1 MIKFLQPIKLALLV
15 IICSSKLIAQDNQY
29 EVLQLGARNAILS
42 GTSVSKYQDGT
53 AVYQNPATLT
63 QATSNMIS
71 FNTAAMSS
79 ENIKFKN
86 AVGKEYTLKSS
97 ATSFLPSLIGG
108 DWKPRNRETDWVIGY
123 AIYHRNRDKFRFTN
137 RVEESKNVINDV
149 ESPGEEDYIAQY
161 TIQSEYDETAGV
173 IGIGKKLDEKW
184 SVGASF
190 NGIYRN
196 QEYREVFTASVIPR
210 LENNPTIDVVSSSSD
225 ISVYYNKA
233 MAQLKFGVAYQDKGW
248 NLGLTLMTPSIG
260 VYGSGEIIADI
271 NLTNIK
277 LQNDSTR
284 KNYLA
289 STRLEKLK
297 STYKYPLSIAF
308 GITKQFPRVQYSI
321 CGTWYSA
328 IDKYTILDPGDAVFI
343 RPSTD
348 DNVLVT
354 KNFLQVWSVNRNVI
368 NVSASLDYTFRDN
381 LHFLFGYALDQQF
394 NKEMPN
400 EPGFQLA
407 KKTWDLHHFNA
418 GVMLI
423 RPKANWIIGVQTA
436 FSKNDEYKIKRS
448 LNNPSEDNLLQGG
461 LSIGTAQSVL
471 TGLIISYS
479 FKFGNEN

>member
-1 MIKFLQPIKLALLV
+1 MIKFLQPIKVALLV

-97 ATSFLPSLIGG
+97 STSFLPSLIGG

-137 RVEESKNVINDV
+137 RVEQSKNVINDV

-196 QEYREVFTASVIPR
+196 QEFREVLTATVIPR
-210 LENNPTIDVVSSSSD
+210 LENNPTIDV
-225 ISVYYNKA
+225 
-233 MAQLKFGVAYQDKGW
+233 
-248 NLGLTLMTPSIG
+248 
-260 VYGSGEIIADI
+260 IIRQWH
-271 NLTNIK
+271 N
-277 LQNDSTR
+277 
-284 KNYLA
+284 
-289 STRLEKLK
+289 
-297 STYKYPLSIAF
+297 
-308 GITKQFPRVQYSI
+308 
-321 CGTWYSA
+321 
-328 IDKYTILDPGDAVFI
+328 
-343 RPSTD
+343 
-348 DNVLVT
+348 
-354 KNFLQVWSVNRNVI
+354 
-368 NVSASLDYTFRDN
+368 
-381 LHFLFGYALDQQF
+381 
-394 NKEMPN
+394 
-400 EPGFQLA
+400 
-407 KKTWDLHHFNA
+407 
-418 GVMLI
+418 
-423 RPKANWIIGVQTA
+423 
-436 FSKNDEYKIKRS
+436 
-448 LNNPSEDNLLQGG
+448 
-461 LSIGTAQSVL
+461 
-471 TGLIISYS
+471 
-479 FKFGNEN
+479 